1 MSAPHASHEQS
12 HGDTAAVA
20 APGQRPASR
29 LIRGAIW
36 IAIGALIAAAV
47 ICVIWVLVG
56 DQNGIIGKAF
66 LTVLLL
72 AGFAGVV
79 LLDASLAPRRPDWF
93 VLASM
98 ASWVVVLL
106 VGAVKIWLDAA
117 PDGWSDSGYSSYG
130 YEGEGIERFF
140 EFLLVVAVL
149 QLALLHLR
157 LFWRA
162 HARYVTT
169 FTRAIAIATTVFL
182 LALVAML
189 VFFLTFPDSFDYEE
203 LYWRIVV
210 SFAILAA
217 VGTTLLPLLNALF
230 APKRPRPSLPP
241 QQAYAPQ
248 QYGQQPY
255 PQQYAQPQQWPTY
268 YDGVTPLPV
277 MPDGSPDWNA
287 YYTGYPTYPQGAWP
301 AAQPGH
307 PQSQA
312 PQHDQPAPSAEIPP
326 RPPLPPVS

>member
-1 MSAPHASHEQS
+1 MSAPHASHEQP
-12 HGDTAAVA
+12 HGDAAAAA

-79 LLDASLAPRRPDWF
+79 LLDASLAPKRPDWF

-106 VGAVKIWLDAA
+106 VGAVKIWLDVV
-117 PDGWSDSGYSSYG
+117 PDGWSESDYYSYG
-130 YEGEGIERFF
+130 YDGEGIERFF

-169 FTRAIAIATTVFL
+169 FTRAVAIATTVFL

-230 APKRPRPSLPP
+230 APKRPRPSL
-241 QQAYAPQ
+241 APQ
-248 QYGQQPY
+248 QYGQQQYGQQSY

-287 YYTGYPTYPQGAWP
+287 YYTGQPTYPQGAWP
-301 AAQPGH
+301 AAQ
-307 PQSQA
+307 SQ
-312 PQHDQPAPSAEIPP
+312 PSSPEQPADPPQIPP
-326 RPPLPPVS
+326 RPPLPPAS